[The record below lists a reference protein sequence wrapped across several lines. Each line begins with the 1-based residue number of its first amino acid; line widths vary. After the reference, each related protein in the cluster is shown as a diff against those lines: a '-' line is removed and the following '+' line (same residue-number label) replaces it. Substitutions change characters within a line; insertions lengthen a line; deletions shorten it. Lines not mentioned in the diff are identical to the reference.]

1 MGMRRVMVT
10 TKDNPYDPFKD
21 FNNWFI
27 YDSTKGYNT
36 CSYLSR
42 VARTSDSL
50 SESLN
55 SEYIEKAID
64 EIIKYDFMNIY
75 KKIVIEDDTD
85 D

>member
-1 MGMRRVMVT
+1 MRRVMVT